1 MRRIA
6 LYLAC
11 LGMVAAVTM
20 PCARGAALH
29 LLAHYGFE
37 GNPQD
42 STGGQAP
49 FEILSKAEISSGVLR
64 LAPASSAGTPLLPD
78 LNYRSFTVALD
89 FKVASFSGF
98 DDNILSGGPSHRW
111 FGVEQ
116 RQGILAVRLSTKH
129 ANYYNTFEM
138 PQLRTNQWYHLTAT
152 VDLDSGWVRL
162 FLNGGL
168 TAQLNVGAGAELNV
182 VGTSAEPYDRV
193 FSFRNHGNAST
204 LVGSADNL
212 QIYNRAAS
220 PEEVAERIAPQL
232 RLASSG
238 GIAFLSAPRVLTGYN
253 LETSATPNL
262 PSSWTT
268 LSQTPASVGDFFIW
282 PKQMPGAKKFFRLL
296 KE

>member
-6 LYLAC
+6 LHLAC
-11 LGMVAAVTM
+11 IGMAAAVAV

-49 FEILSKAEISSGVLR
+49 FEILWNAEISRGVLR
-64 LAPASSAGTPLLPD
+64 LAPASSAGTPLLSD
-78 LNYRSFTVALD
+78 FSYRSFTVALD
-89 FKVASFSGF
+89 FKVGAFSGF

-138 PQLRTNQWYHLTAT
+138 LQLRTNQWYHLTAT

-162 FLNGGL
+162 FLNDGL
-168 TAQLNVGAGAELNV
+168 VGQINVGSGAELNV
-182 VGTSAEPYDRV
+182 EGTSAEPYDRV
-193 FSFRNHGNAST
+193 FSFRNHGNAFT

-220 PEEVAERIAPQL
+220 PEEVAARIAPQL

-238 GIAFLSAPRVLTGYN
+238 GIAFLSAPRVMTGYK
-253 LETSATPNL
+253 LQTSATPDV
-262 PSSWTT
+262 PSSWAT

-282 PKQMPGAKKFFRLL
+282 PRQMQGANKFFRLL